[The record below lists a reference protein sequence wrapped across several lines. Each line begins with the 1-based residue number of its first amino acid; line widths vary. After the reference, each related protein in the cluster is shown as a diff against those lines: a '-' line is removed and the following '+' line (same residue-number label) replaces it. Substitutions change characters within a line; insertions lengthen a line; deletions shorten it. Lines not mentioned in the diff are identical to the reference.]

1 MAPEFPYLKPG
12 AAYET
17 YITSLN
23 GYYDYIAPQL
33 YNQGG
38 DGVWVDEI
46 MTWVAQS
53 NDALKYEFLY
63 YMSDSLIHGTRGYL
77 QIPNDKLV
85 LGLPA
90 NRDAA
95 GSGYVVE
102 ATPVAKTFDQLA
114 KDGNPIRGL
123 MTWSANWDV
132 GHDVNGKSYN
142 NEFATRYSNLV
153 K

>member
-85 LGLPA
+85 LGLPQI
-90 NRDAA
+90 
-95 GSGYVVE
+95 GIFGGYVVE
-102 ATPVAKTFDQLA
+102 ATL
-114 KDGNPIRGL
+114 
-123 MTWSANWDV
+123 
-132 GHDVNGKSYN
+132 
-142 NEFATRYSNLV
+142 
-153 K
+153 